1 MKQILLL
8 AICLFSTNFLFAY
21 PAYIS
26 NLPNGNVNNCAN
38 CHVNAAGGGSRN
50 SFGQAF
56 ASNGRDWNVTLAK
69 LDSDND
75 GFTNGQE
82 LQDPDGTWTSGG
94 IGNPSLVTLPGNASS
109 KPTSIEYNPFAT
121 IQLFP
126 QPAKENLIFDIRMIE
141 QSNLDIRISDISG
154 NIVKNFA
161 YLSLSN
167 NSLNYSWDLTNDY
180 GLPLINGIYFIEIKS
195 PLFIER
201 LKFIIQR

>member
-8 AICLFSTNFLFAY
+8 AFCLISFESLYAV
-21 PAYIS
+21 PAFVGSI
-26 NLPNGNVNNCAN
+26 PNGNVNSCLT
-38 CHVNAAGGGSRN
+38 CHVSAAGGGSRN
-50 SFGQAF
+50 SFGRAF
-56 ASNGRDWNVTLAK
+56 DNNSSQWNATLAK

-82 LQDPDGTWTSGG
+82 LQDPAGTWTSGG
-94 IGNPSLVTLPGNASS
+94 IGNPSLVTLPGNANS

-121 IQLFP
+121 IQLYP
-126 QPAKENLIFDIRMIE
+126 QPAKENLVFDVRMLE
-141 QSNLDIRISDISG
+141 QSNLEIRISDISG

-180 GLPLINGIYFIEIKS
+180 GMPLINGIYFMEIKS